1 MKSYLQ
7 CFPYLTDE
15 FPKNESYKTLLGPR
29 CKLKGFIQ
37 TFSFSSADEGKVTEL
52 AFPISSH
59 SQRKNPTPQAGSF
72 PRLLVGSSCGVGAP
86 GPPALGTTTGSRS
99 RTAGPGSVAALGPAA
114 ASSSTVPNALLL
126 TYTTEL
132 TPVLASV
139 PTLPSWP
146 QGPTHRP
153 LNLPKLKA
161 PAAPVQETIQLWIN
175 ASLWDSVS
183 CPREILACL
192 SIAACRIS
200 CYTLEF
206 IFLFLGKSKNINDII
221 CLRRI

>member
-7 CFPYLTDE
+7 CFPYLRDK
-15 FPKNESYKTLLGPR
+15 FPENESYKTLLGPR

-72 PRLLVGSSCGVGAP
+72 PRLLVASSCVVGAP

-99 RTAGPGSVAALGPAA
+99 RTAGMGSVAALGPAA

-132 TPVLASV
+132 TGVSISTHAALLTPGTNTQAPQPAQAQSTSSSHAGNHSAVNKRLFVRQRLLSKRN
-139 PTLPSWP
+139 PRLPEYCSLQDKLLYIGIYISFSW
-146 QGPTHRP
+146 Q
-153 LNLPKLKA
+153 KQK
-161 PAAPVQETIQLWIN
+161 
-175 ASLWDSVS
+175 
-183 CPREILACL
+183 
-192 SIAACRIS
+192 
-200 CYTLEF
+200 Y
-206 IFLFLGKSKNINDII
+206 
-221 CLRRI
+221 